1 MTAMTI
7 ERTTSALTRI
17 LTRAGTLALA
27 LAAVCAALGAGGCGT
42 SHPGPIPAAELA
54 EAQTFPYFR
63 TYWVGPSFDGHALA
77 AADGLRGY
85 IDRIGDSVYYGDCV
99 QSKGIFGGGS
109 CALPLQVT
117 TVIYRLH
124 SNSPLGAQSNMLIRG
139 VPATVYDEGHSI
151 ELYTGRVAIDVFSD
165 TFTHALHAAQAL
177 IPLNA
182 PSSFTAKLPPP
193 IYCPGLSG
201 AKGQAVENA
210 LLHLPGRPCQR
221 AAAALAY
228 EAQLE
233 G

>member
-1 MTAMTI
+1 MTAMST
-7 ERTTSALTRI
+7 ERTTSALA
-17 LTRAGTLALA
+17 RAGARALS
-27 LAAVCAALGAGGCGT
+27 LAAICAVLGASGCAT

-109 CALPLQVT
+109 CLLPLQVT

-124 SNSPLGAQSNMLIRG
+124 SNSPLGAQQNMLIRG
-139 VPATVYDEGHSI
+139 VPATVYDEGRSI
-151 ELYTGRVAIDVFSD
+151 ELYTGRVAVDVFSD

-177 IPLNA
+177 TALNA
-182 PSSFTAKLPPP
+182 PSSATATLPPP
-193 IYCPGLSG
+193 IYCPGISG
-201 AKGQAVENA
+201 YKSPAVERV

-228 EAQLE
+228 AAQLE